1 MASVLIH
8 TADESVTVTAQAA
21 KRLLERG
28 DGDAALLYLLLQRLD
43 GPVTPE
49 ALAQRLH
56 WSLLRCNAAE
66 SALQDMGLLQRP
78 ADRRVPEPADER
90 RAYSTEELAD
100 LLENDAGF
108 RMLVPQTEEKLGKKL
123 KTADLQILAGLYDDL
138 GLPVDVI
145 YLLVCHC
152 IERAQQRFGPG
163 RRPTLRQIEK
173 EGAYWARLGIC
184 DQDSAG
190 RYLSDYA
197 RKREKTAAY
206 MQALQLG
213 SRPPVDSEQRY
224 ILDWIDMGFTPET
237 VALAYDKTVFYKK
250 ELNWRYLNGILRR
263 WHQQGWHTAEEVAAG
278 ERRGPKNGGKPDG
291 GKTDWMDEYL

>member
-1 MASVLIH
+1 MAGYITRGQEKSVVLS
-8 TADESVTVTAQAA
+8 AAQVDT
-21 KRLLERG
+21 LVRG
-28 DGDAALLYLLLQRLD
+28 GSGDAALLYLLLQRLD

-49 ALAQRLH
+49 ALAEKLG
-56 WSLLRCNAAE
+56 WSQLRCAAAE
-66 SALQDMGLLQRP
+66 SALQDMGLLQRTVPP
-78 ADRRVPEPADER
+78 AAPADER
-90 RAYSTEELAD
+90 RSYSAEELAD
-100 LLENDAGF
+100 LLEADSGF
-108 RMLVPQTEEKLGKKL
+108 QMLVPQVEERLGKRL

-152 IERAQQRFGPG
+152 IERTARRFGPG

-173 EGAYWARLGIC
+173 EGAYWVRLGIC

-197 RKREKTAAY
+197 RKLEKTAAY
-206 MQALQLG
+206 MQVLQLG
-213 SRPPVDSEQRY
+213 NRAPVDSEQRY
-224 ILDWIDMGFTPET
+224 ILDWIDMGFTPDA

-263 WHQQGWHTAEEVAAG
+263 WHAQGWHTAEEVERG
-278 ERRGPKNGGKPDG
+278 EQKPKNAAPAG